1 LFYTSGGVRG
11 FVLSHNVATTD
22 FLAMSP
28 NDEQREPSVLADL
41 PRARPQMRSN
51 RRGSAKPRKAAPAK
65 PAATTKAAGAVAK
78 AATKPKPAATKPKPA
93 AAKPKPAATKPR
105 KAAPAKPGPTA
116 KTAVPTAKPAEPVA
130 PPRKS
135 DDQPFVTTAL
145 QAAGELAQIGIAVGA
160 RAVRNA
166 LDRLPKP

>member
-1 LFYTSGGVRG
+1 
-11 FVLSHNVATTD
+11 
-22 FLAMSP
+22 MSP

-41 PRARPQMRSN
+41 PRARPQMRSD
-51 RRGSAKPRKAAPAK
+51 RRGPAKPRKAAPAK

-78 AATKPKPAATKPKPA
+78 AATKPKPAAA
-93 AAKPKPAATKPR
+93 KPR

-116 KTAVPTAKPAEPVA
+116 KTAGAATKPAAAKPRKAAPAKPGPTAKTAEPVA
-130 PPRKS
+130 PPAKS
-135 DDQPFVTTAL
+135 EDQPFVTTAL